1 MINRF
6 ALVLPLI
13 GTVAAGNYSMFV
25 PTTMVNSP
33 KDDIVS
39 YFELYSVHWLTKDV
53 MGCANMVD
61 EFSERN
67 RKFWPV
73 NKNKFEDRD
82 KWNEVRYVSIKVRTH
97 YVGWLGSWVVSVL
110 DSGWVGPRFKS
121 QPWRCRVTVLGKLFT
136 PIVPLFAKQRNW

>member
-39 YFELYSVHWLTKDV
+39 YFELYSVH
-53 MGCANMVD
+53 
-61 EFSERN
+61 
-67 RKFWPV
+67 
-73 NKNKFEDRD
+73 
-82 KWNEVRYVSIKVRTH
+82 
-97 YVGWLGSWVVSVL
+97 
-110 DSGWVGPRFKS
+110 
-121 QPWRCRVTVLGKLFT
+121 
-136 PIVPLFAKQRNW
+136 

>member
-13 GTVAAGNYSMFV
+13 GTVGAGNYSLFVPRCYTVFV

-39 YFELYSVHWLTKDV
+39 YSVHWLTKDV

-67 RKFWPV
+67 
-73 NKNKFEDRD
+73 
-82 KWNEVRYVSIKVRTH
+82 
-97 YVGWLGSWVVSVL
+97 
-110 DSGWVGPRFKS
+110 
-121 QPWRCRVTVLGKLFT
+121 
-136 PIVPLFAKQRNW
+136 